1 MTRLRAD
8 DLDAFGRGA
17 ALLGCGGGGRVDHTV
32 STIRRAGTAFDVPVR
47 SLDDPDLTRVVAVGL
62 VGSTTVLEE
71 KMPSGRELPD
81 ALAAVER
88 WTGERADAVVAAQ
101 IGGVTGP
108 AAALTA
114 HLVGRPLVDADLV
127 GRATPRLDQL
137 TLFAA
142 GPVPV
147 TAAAA
152 TSSGLRIVVDAP
164 TPGEL
169 ETVWREAVS
178 HSGGWAAF
186 AIGPVPAEVLRERS
200 VAGSVSRALRTG
212 RALAASRDPDALARA
227 VGGRVVAVGRVVDVE
242 RAGDAVA
249 FVHSTTAIVDTRTGA
264 VARVEAGSEYVHC
277 LVDGEPVASTPSL
290 IVVVDARSLEPVA
303 ADRIRPGDE
312 LAVLVLPGADWWW
325 ADSERLARVAPR
337 AYGVDADVVPE
348 PGVRGSLVA
357 GVRGAL
363 VPGPGALV
371 LGPGERGPVER
382 GPVAGPVAP
391 GAGASGAPSAGTS
404 PRSRAGAGS

>member
-1 MTRLRAD
+1 MDGGDGHGQRVTRLQAAD
-8 DLDAFGRGA
+8 VPAFGRGA

-32 STIRRAGTAFDVPVR
+32 SAIRRVGPGFGVPVL
-47 SLDDPDLTRVVAVGL
+47 SLDDRRLERVAAVGL

-88 WTGERADAVVAAQ
+88 WTGDRADAVLPAQ

-142 GPVPV
+142 GALPV

-164 TPGEL
+164 SPGDL

-186 AIGPVPAEVLRERS
+186 AIGPVPIAALRARA
-200 VAGSVSRALRTG
+200 VAGSVTRALRTG
-212 RALAASRDPDALARA
+212 RALAAAAGPEALARA
-227 VGGRVVAVGRVVDVE
+227 VGGRVVALGRVVDVD
-242 RAGDAVA
+242 RAGDAMA

-264 VARVEAGSEYVHC
+264 VARIEAGSEYVHC

-290 IVVVDARSLEPVA
+290 IVVVDARSLDPVA
-303 ADRIRPGDE
+303 ADRIRTGDE

-325 ADSERLARVAPR
+325 ADPVRLGRVAPR

-348 PGVRGSLVA
+348 PA
-357 GVRGAL
+357 GVR
-363 VPGPGALV
+363 
-371 LGPGERGPVER
+371 
-382 GPVAGPVAP
+382 
-391 GAGASGAPSAGTS
+391 
-404 PRSRAGAGS
+404 